1 MFDINSGTREGGV
14 ESPWLYV
21 LFVADLIEKINEIEL
36 SEDPIFIGNRKVRV
50 LQFADDLVFLARSES
65 DLNALLARWSSYCS
79 LNHQETS
86 LSKTV
91 IAIFTNENDED
102 LQIQDGVAT
111 IGKDGNFKFVYRDHE
126 LTVIEFFVYLG
137 VMFDIYRGPEAS
149 WEMRDEKARKALGAL
164 TQALKSVPELPYS
177 RAAEMME
184 AIVGGAYLFG
194 SELWALFIDR
204 RTAHINRKYVSWLLG
219 LGRVREVRLTGWLP
233 IKDLDIKAEA
243 TVVRMICEARS
254 PGNLLNYALH
264 QLYLNWRTSRGR
276 DKRLCWWG
284 RMRSMLRRIWP
295 QCDLHF
301 HGEYLIS
308 TGNAFDLQNPPL
320 SRARY
325 IEETTKVR
333 WKTRQNALL
342 ARQTTDHQQ
351 EFIFVQPLS

>member
-1 MFDINSGTREGGV
+1 M
-14 ESPWLYV
+14 
-21 LFVADLIEKINEIEL
+21 
-36 SEDPIFIGNRKVRV
+36 
-50 LQFADDLVFLARSES
+50 
-65 DLNALLARWSSYCS
+65 
-79 LNHQETS
+79 
-86 LSKTV
+86 
-91 IAIFTNENDED
+91 
-102 LQIQDGVAT
+102 QIQDGVAT

-233 IKDLDIKAEA
+233 IKDPHIKAEA

-254 PGNLLNYALH
+254 PGN
-264 QLYLNWRTSRGR
+264 
-276 DKRLCWWG
+276 
-284 RMRSMLRRIWP
+284 
-295 QCDLHF
+295 
-301 HGEYLIS
+301 
-308 TGNAFDLQNPPL
+308 
-320 SRARY
+320 
-325 IEETTKVR
+325 
-333 WKTRQNALL
+333 
-342 ARQTTDHQQ
+342 
-351 EFIFVQPLS
+351 